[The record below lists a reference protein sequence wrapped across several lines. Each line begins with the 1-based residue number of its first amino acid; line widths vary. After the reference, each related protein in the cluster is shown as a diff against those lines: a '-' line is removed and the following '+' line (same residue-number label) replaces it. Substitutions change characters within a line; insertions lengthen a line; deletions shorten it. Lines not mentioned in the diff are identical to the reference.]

1 MPKQGRNAPRRQRT
15 EEEKKRIV
23 SEAITFGSITK
34 AAELNNISERAV
46 YNYLSQ
52 YKDFAEEC
60 KAKKSEA
67 TILQSVSLM
76 TYMER
81 QTDTVKQI
89 IDEYL
94 KALLLPE
101 KIKAATP
108 SQLSTVIGTLVD
120 KYIMISDHQKAMP
133 KEDDALTKSLKE
145 EAERMNHAIR

>member
-52 YKDFAEEC
+52 YADFAEEC
-60 KAKKSEA
+60 KTKKSEA
-67 TILQSVSLM
+67 TILQSVSLT

-101 KIKAATP
+101 KIKAASP

-120 KYIMISDHQKAMP
+120 KYMMIADYQKSTP
-133 KEDDALTKSLKE
+133 REDDPLTKSLRE
-145 EAERMNHAIR
+145 EAERMDNAVK